1 VVVGGIIPQ
10 ADAVKLKGMGVAEV
24 FTPKDFGLND
34 IMVRFVEVIRASRG
48 LQAAQPTTPTRA

>member
-1 VVVGGIIPQ
+1 MR
-10 ADAVKLKGMGVAEV
+10 LKAMGVAEV

-48 LQAAQPTTPTRA
+48 LDADAAAAIRSRRTTGPRSAHG